1 MLQKIVANF
10 VWSYDK
16 LHKIS
21 LGVFITKKSNLK
33 KLWKRTRG
41 LTLVKMPLVI
51 KGFERKGR
59 VLLPKGGAAKKGEKV
74 PPTVPQ
80 IGHFLIIQENRAEK
94 RQSCRSRQNRTNWR
108 SKVAL
113 ITRDGCL
120 SKMQCWFLQL
130 ASLVEEKCT
139 FLGIQF
145 HSIYFSSF
153 ANCST
158 QKLLHRLC
166 SDLELNKLISK
177 PNLWVVLPTWAIDK
191 KLPF

>member
-16 LHKIS
+16 LHNIS

-108 SKVAL
+108 TKVTL
-113 ITRDGCL
+113 ITRDRCL
-120 SKMQCWFLQL
+120 SKMLIHAISNFGRGKMHLFSESSSTLFISPPLQL
-130 ASLVEEKCT
+130 ARLR
-139 FLGIQF
+139 
-145 HSIYFSSF
+145 
-153 ANCST
+153 NC
-158 QKLLHRLC
+158 C
-166 SDLELNKLISK
+166 IGCA
-177 PNLWVVLPTWAIDK
+177 PI
-191 KLPF
+191 

>member
-108 SKVAL
+108 TKVAL

-120 SKMQCWFLQL
+120 SKMRCWFRQL
-130 ASLVEEKCT
+130 ATLVEEKCT
-139 FLGIQF
+139 FSRNPVPLYLF
-145 HSIYFSSF
+145 LLL
-153 ANCST
+153 C
-158 QKLLHRLC
+158 KLLD
-166 SDLELNKLISK
+166 SETAASA
-177 PNLWVVLPTWAIDK
+177 VLQFRTQ
-191 KLPF
+191 